1 MDETLKKQI
10 KEAQAGNRVV
20 LDDLVKQNNG
30 LIWSIVKR
38 FNGRGYETDDIYQI
52 GAIGLI
58 KAIQKFDFSYNV
70 TLSTFAVPY
79 IIGEIKRFFRDDG
92 MIKVS
97 RQTKELAIKVNKIKE
112 EYEKNDKKITIEE
125 IARILKVSKEEV
137 AISIDSNNVIES
149 IDDKEDEDGL
159 CLIDKIKSNENEE
172 EKTVNRL
179 DLKDCI
185 KKLKDREKEV
195 IFLRYYKCQTQKD
208 VARTMGISQVQVS
221 RIEKQVLNTLHQELK
236 EA

>member
-10 KEAQAGNRVV
+10 EDAQTGNRVV
-20 LDDLVKQNNG
+20 LDDLIKQNNG

-38 FNGRGYETDDIYQI
+38 FSGRGYETEDIYQI

-92 MIKVS
+92 IIKVS
-97 RQTKELAIKVNKIKE
+97 RQTKELAIKANKIKQ
-112 EYEKNDKKITIEE
+112 EYEAKGKSVTVEE
-125 IARILKVSKEEV
+125 IAKILNVSKEEV
-137 AISIDSNNVIES
+137 AVSLDSNNVVES
-149 IDDKEDEDGL
+149 IYEKEDEDGL
-159 CLIDKIKSNENEE
+159 CLMDRLKSNENEE
-172 EKTVNRL
+172 EKTVNRIA
-179 DLKDCI
+179 LKECI
-185 KKLKDREKEV
+185 KKLKPREKEV

-208 VARTMGISQVQVS
+208 VARTIGISQVQVC
-221 RIEKQVLNTLHQELK
+221 RIEKQILNTLHNELK

>member
-10 KEAQAGNRVV
+10 EDAQTGNRVV
-20 LDDLVKQNNG
+20 LDDLIKQNNG

-38 FNGRGYETDDIYQI
+38 FSGRGYETEDIYQI

-92 MIKVS
+92 IIKVS
-97 RQTKELAIKVNKIKE
+97 RQTKELAIKANKIKQ
-112 EYEKNDKKITIEE
+112 EYEAKGKSVTVEE
-125 IARILKVSKEEV
+125 IAKILNVSKEDV
-137 AISIDSNNVIES
+137 AVSLDSNNVVES
-149 IDDKEDEDGL
+149 IYEKEDEDGL
-159 CLIDKIKSNENEE
+159 CLMDRLKSNENEE
-172 EKTVNRL
+172 EKTVNRIA
-179 DLKDCI
+179 LKECI
-185 KKLKDREKEV
+185 KKLKPREKEV

-208 VARTMGISQVQVS
+208 VARTIGISQVQVC
-221 RIEKQVLNTLHQELK
+221 RIEKQILNTLHNELK

>member
-10 KEAQAGNRVV
+10 EDAQTGNRVV
-20 LDDLVKQNNG
+20 LDDLIKQNNG

-38 FNGRGYETDDIYQI
+38 FSGRGYETEDIYQI

-92 MIKVS
+92 IIKVS
-97 RQTKELAIKVNKIKE
+97 RQTKELAIKANKIKQ
-112 EYEKNDKKITIEE
+112 EYEAKGKSVTVEE
-125 IARILKVSKEEV
+125 IAKILNVSKEDV
-137 AISIDSNNVIES
+137 AVSLDSNNVVES
-149 IDDKEDEDGL
+149 IYDKEDEDGL
-159 CLIDKIKSNENEE
+159 CLMDRLKSNENEE
-172 EKTVNRL
+172 EKTVNRIA
-179 DLKDCI
+179 LKECI
-185 KKLKDREKEV
+185 KKLKPREKEV

-208 VARTMGISQVQVS
+208 VARTIGISQVQVC
-221 RIEKQVLNTLHQELK
+221 RIEKQILNTLHNELK